1 MTATEVLFFK
11 KLQQALP
18 EYLIFGQVQLSRIIA
33 PNEDEMDKSFWLN
46 RISRMS
52 VDYVIVDKDC
62 QTTLLAIELDDW
74 AHDSQQRQ
82 KADAKKD
89 KALSSAGIPVIRFDS
104 EQMPTIEQLRQ
115 EILQLIDLTQ
125 A

>member
-33 PNEDEMDKSFWLN
+33 PNEDEMGKSFWLN

-74 AHDSQQRQ
+74 THDSQQRQ

>member
-1 MTATEVLFFK
+1 
-11 KLQQALP
+11 
-18 EYLIFGQVQLSRIIA
+18 
-33 PNEDEMDKSFWLN
+33 
-46 RISRMS
+46 MS

-74 AHDSQQRQ
+74 THDSQQRQ